1 MEIVRQ
7 GQNLLDIALQSTGNA
22 DTALDIALANGLCLS
37 DDLTV
42 GQPIDI
48 ADTLAVNENVR
59 NTYRTQT
66 IYPAT
71 GITAAN
77 TADAPFEGIEF
88 WAVEY
93 DFIIN

>member
-7 GQNLLDIALQSTGNA
+7 GQNLLDLALQATGDA
-22 DTALDIALANGLCLS
+22 DTALDIALTNGLCLS

-71 GITAAN
+71 GITTAN

-88 WAVEY
+88 WAIEY

>member
-1 MEIVRQ
+1 MEIVRH
-7 GQNLLDIALQSTGNA
+7 GQNLLDIALQTTGDA
-22 DTALDIALANGLCLS
+22 ETALDIALSNGLCLS

-42 GQPIDI
+42 GQRIDI
-48 ADTLAVNENVR
+48 DDTLVINENIR

-71 GITAAN
+71 GITTAN

-88 WAVEY
+88 WAIEY

>member
-7 GQNLLDIALQSTGNA
+7 GQNLLDLALQATGDA

-42 GQPIDI
+42 GQTVEVS
-48 ADTLAVNENVR
+48 DTLTGNENIRQLYVAR
-59 NTYRTQT
+59 AIR
-66 IYPAT
+66 PAT
-71 GITAAN
+71 GITTAN

-88 WAVEY
+88 WAIEY

>member
-48 ADTLAVNENVR
+48 VDTLAVNENVR
-59 NTYRTQT
+59 NIYRTQT

-71 GITAAN
+71 GITTAN

-88 WAVEY
+88 WAIEY

>member
-22 DTALDIALANGLCLS
+22 ETALDIALANGLCLS

-42 GQPIDI
+42 GLPIDI
-48 ADTLAVNENVR
+48 AGTLAVNENVR

-88 WAVEY
+88 WAIEY

>member
-7 GQNLLDIALQSTGNA
+7 GQNLLDLALQATGDA

-42 GQPIDI
+42 GQTIEVS
-48 ADTLAVNENVR
+48 DTLTGNENIR
-59 NTYRTQT
+59 QLYAAHA
-66 IYPAT
+66 IHPAT
-71 GITAAN
+71 GITATN
-77 TADAPFEGIEF
+77 SADAPFEGIEF

-93 DFIIN
+93 DFIVS

>member
-7 GQNLLDIALQSTGNA
+7 GQNLLDIALQTTGDA
-22 DTALDIALANGLCLS
+22 ETALDIALSNGLCLS
-37 DDLTV
+37 NDLTV
-42 GQPIDI
+42 GQRIDI
-48 ADTLAVNENVR
+48 DDTLVINENIR

-77 TADAPFEGIEF
+77 SSSAPFEGIEF
-88 WAVEY
+88 WAIEY
-93 DFIIN
+93 DFIIS

>member
-7 GQNLLDIALQSTGNA
+7 GQNLLDIALQTTGDA
-22 DTALDIALANGLCLS
+22 ETALDIALANGLCLS

-42 GQPIDI
+42 GLPIYI
-48 ADTLAVNENVR
+48 AGTLAVNENVR

-88 WAVEY
+88 WAIEY

>member
-48 ADTLAVNENVR
+48 ADTLTVNENVR

-71 GITAAN
+71 GITTAN

-88 WAVEY
+88 WAIEY

>member
-71 GITAAN
+71 GITTAN

-88 WAVEY
+88 WAIEY
-93 DFIIN
+93 DFIVS

>member
-7 GQNLLDIALQSTGNA
+7 GQNLLDIALQTTGDA
-22 DTALDIALANGLCLS
+22 ETALSNGLCLS

-42 GQPIDI
+42 GQRIDI
-48 ADTLAVNENVR
+48 DDTLVINENIR

-88 WAVEY
+88 WAIEY
-93 DFIIN
+93 NFIIS

>member
-59 NTYRTQT
+59 NTYRKQT

-71 GITAAN
+71 GITTAN

-88 WAVEY
+88 WAIEY

>member
-22 DTALDIALANGLCLS
+22 DTALDIAIANGLCLS

-42 GQPIDI
+42 GQLIDI
-48 ADTLAVNENVR
+48 ADTIAVNENVR
-59 NTYRTQT
+59 NTYHTQT

-88 WAVEY
+88 WAIEY

>member
-71 GITAAN
+71 GITTAN

-88 WAVEY
+88 WAIEY

>member
-22 DTALDIALANGLCLS
+22 ETALDIALANGLCLS
-37 DDLTV
+37 DDLTI
-42 GQPIDI
+42 GLPIDI
-48 ADTLAVNENVR
+48 AGTLAVNENVR

-71 GITAAN
+71 GITAADS
-77 TADAPFEGIEF
+77 AAAPFEGIEF
-88 WAVEY
+88 WAIEY

>member
-71 GITAAN
+71 GITIAN

-88 WAVEY
+88 WAIEY